1 MPPDVLLPAA
11 GRALVPAGPGA
22 RNRRF
27 VLRHRL
33 FSSFGPAFFRM
44 SEVERS
50 AVLVIPMDEQEAV
63 LPLQGLIREFQI
75 SGAGEDGAMLGM
87 VEPSLKFVTG
97 LRVGDWLPP
106 EILTGEAS
114 WVVDEAFQDRALARL
129 NLFLLAWMSGGA
141 SSVAREVLSSVG
153 RAPMS
158 AAGIEAGLRLM
169 ASKVGGITRDD
180 ALSRIRQAA
189 NEFAY
194 MESLRDGLLR
204 GAARM
209 LMVLDRMVHT
219 FRGDNTHRELLA
231 QVRRLA
237 SLGVTDLQARF
248 DLADAAVADI
258 EEVVVDLDGVVATL
272 RLHRDALYVRGRAW
286 EPYIAEWGTMEVRHT
301 AKTWQLVHETY
312 RFLAPRFMTVVE
324 WRAAPDPGVAAAR
337 PGMDW

>member
-1 MPPDVLLPAA
+1 
-11 GRALVPAGPGA
+11 
-22 RNRRF
+22 
-27 VLRHRL
+27 
-33 FSSFGPAFFRM
+33 
-44 SEVERS
+44 
-50 AVLVIPMDEQEAV
+50 
-63 LPLQGLIREFQI
+63 
-75 SGAGEDGAMLGM
+75 MLGM
-87 VEPSLKFVTG
+87 VGPAREFVSG
-97 LRVGDWLPP
+97 LRVGDWLPT

-114 WVVDEAFQDRALARL
+114 WVVDEGFQERALARL

-158 AAGIEAGLRLM
+158 TAGIEAGLRLM

-189 NEFAY
+189 DEFAHI
-194 MESLRDGLLR
+194 ESLRDCLLR

-209 LMVLDRMVHT
+209 LMMLDRMVHT
-219 FRGDNTHRELLA
+219 FRGDTTHRELLT

-237 SLGVTDLQARF
+237 SLGMADLQARF

-258 EEVVVDLDGVVATL
+258 EVVVVDPDGVTAAL
-272 RLHRDALYVRGRAW
+272 RLHRDGLYVRSRAW
-286 EPYIAEWGTMEVRHT
+286 EPYIAEWGTLEVRHT

-324 WRAAPDPGVAAAR
+324 WRSAPNPNAMIAR